1 MDPAML
7 WVAGVTDAAPLH
19 QLSMHMCMCVCVC
32 VCACVCVCGLIWWNK
47 QLAYKDIKLTHWLI
61 MSARIVQPMILQH
74 QLITSQLV
82 IELCAFSNRYPP
94 FYIKI
99 SKITAQFLRNQ
110 NMQKILIPQPKWCT
124 QLSSYETLVTQSTS
138 MWCQHPKEGSTL
150 SFHGNYLSESV
161 MFILIRKLW
170 LDCFAMTSIAS
181 YTAQQDLC
189 YCGYCTDTKCV
200 NLLRSL

>member
-1 MDPAML
+1 
-7 WVAGVTDAAPLH
+7 
-19 QLSMHMCMCVCVC
+19 
-32 VCACVCVCGLIWWNK
+32 
-47 QLAYKDIKLTHWLI
+47 
-61 MSARIVQPMILQH
+61 MSAGIVQPMILQH

-82 IELCAFSNRYPP
+82 IELCAFSNRYPS

-99 SKITAQFLRNQ
+99 SKITAQVLRNQ
-110 NMQKILIPQPKWCT
+110 NMQKFLIHQPKWCK

-170 LDCFAMTSIAS
+170 LDCFAMTYSWHPTLHCFLHSTTECLLLCLLHRHKVCKPLEKFIVAQWSRNFPPCMKHARFIIMFTRTS
-181 YTAQQDLC
+181 YWTIIC
-189 YCGYCTDTKCV
+189 IW
-200 NLLRSL
+200 